1 MEILAQQNNNT
12 AGQLPPPPAAG
23 AAPGLPAAGLPVK
36 RGRGRPKGSPNK
48 PKRAGLDLP
57 PGWKPPA
64 PPAAPG
70 EPAPAEPGLGAHGG
84 AWTIHNLDDKPAGDS
99 PTALWTE
106 ENARPFAELPFLAGA
121 VITSFD
127 GFLLDDKEAI
137 GISKPLASVLN
148 RYFPSGSEY
157 ADVSCLCATML
168 VIYGMKHK
176 AYQEWLKKQEAQK

>member
-1 MEILAQQNNNT
+1 MEILNPQSNNNP
-12 AGQLPPPPAAG
+12 GQPPAPPPAG
-23 AAPGLPAAGLPVK
+23 AAPGLPAEGPAGK
-36 RGRGRPKGSPNK
+36 RGRGRPKGSTNK
-48 PKRAGLDLP
+48 PKRAGLALP
-57 PGWKPPA
+57 AGWAPPP

-70 EPAPAEPGLGAHGG
+70 EPAAGLGALPPQ
-84 AWTIHNLDDKPAGDS
+84 LDDKPAGDS
-99 PTALWTE
+99 PASLWTE

-127 GFLLDDKEAI
+127 GFLLNYKEAN

-176 AYQEWLKKQEAQK
+176 QYQEWLKTQEAAK